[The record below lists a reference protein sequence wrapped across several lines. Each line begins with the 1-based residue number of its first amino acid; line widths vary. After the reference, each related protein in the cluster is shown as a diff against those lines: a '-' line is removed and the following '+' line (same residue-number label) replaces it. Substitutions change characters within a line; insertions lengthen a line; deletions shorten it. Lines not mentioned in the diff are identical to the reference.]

1 MPTESMAGHRCE
13 KTVKCWAF
21 ELEPPIGIEPM
32 TYALREA
39 REYAAQPLPAQTAR
53 RIALH
58 ALVPLEFRGPSF
70 HGPFH
75 AACTR
80 SASRPVNLA
89 SEVGSRPVASRS
101 VGRVLCRGISGLRRC
116 DARVR

>member
-1 MPTESMAGHRCE
+1 
-13 KTVKCWAF
+13 
-21 ELEPPIGIEPM
+21 M

-39 REYAAQPLPAQTAR
+39 REYAAQSLPAQTAR

-70 HGPFH
+70 H

-80 SASRPVNLA
+80 SAPRPIK
-89 SEVGSRPVASRS
+89 S
-101 VGRVLCRGISGLRRC
+101 LRRPWFT
-116 DARVR
+116 DAVAATFGER

>member
-1 MPTESMAGHRCE
+1 
-13 KTVKCWAF
+13 
-21 ELEPPIGIEPM
+21 M

-58 ALVPLEFRGPSF
+58 ALIPLEFRGPSF
-70 HGPFH
+70 HDPFH
-75 AACTR
+75 AACTP

-89 SEVGSRPVASRS
+89 SGVGSWPVASGS
-101 VGRVLCRGISGLRRC
+101 VGRV
-116 DARVR
+116 

>member
-1 MPTESMAGHRCE
+1 M
-13 KTVKCWAF
+13 
-21 ELEPPIGIEPM
+21 EPPIGIEPM

-39 REYAAQPLPAQTAR
+39 REYAAQPLPAQTAQ

-58 ALVPLEFRGPSF
+58 ALIPLEFRGPSF
-70 HGPFH
+70 HDPFH

-89 SEVGSRPVASRS
+89 SGVGSWPVASY
-101 VGRVLCRGISGLRRC
+101 LDLKNSG
-116 DARVR
+116 

>member
-1 MPTESMAGHRCE
+1 
-13 KTVKCWAF
+13 
-21 ELEPPIGIEPM
+21 M

-53 RIALH
+53 RLALH
-58 ALVPLEFRGPSF
+58 ALIPLEFRGPSF
-70 HGPFH
+70 HDPFH

-89 SEVGSRPVASRS
+89 SGVGSWPVASRP
-101 VGRVLCRGISGLRRC
+101 VGRVLCLGAPGLG
-116 DARVR
+116 